1 MRAETAK
8 RVCLGSRRA
17 ERDGYILYS
26 RTHFGNHMPSPSE
39 TAKNAPTS
47 PGVYIFRSAAGA
59 PIYIGKAKN
68 IRNRVA
74 SYFSRDMLDRTQ
86 QMVSQASSL
95 EFVMTDNEAEALL
108 LESNLI
114 KQHYPKYNIE
124 LKDNEKYTY
133 ILITDEE
140 YPRMLLVRKNRT
152 GKVNER
158 GKLYGPFLSGSAYVL
173 VASTLRKIFK
183 LRTCR
188 LGQKRPCL
196 QYHLGFCT
204 GVCAGL
210 VTRAQYMEQVEKLK
224 SALSGGKKLEDVMD
238 DMEREMKDAAK
249 KKQFERALELRNSL
263 HSLSSLLE
271 RQKFEREGEGNEDFV
286 ALVNHNNKTYVQLF
300 RQIGGVIR
308 DRKKYAFETLS
319 GDALPEFLPRFYEA
333 GGIPRRIYVEKEPE
347 SREALEKYLAG
358 IRGGAVSI
366 LTPERG
372 DKKGLLE
379 LLCKN
384 ILLEISGTAD
394 PALLELQH
402 ELSLPTIP
410 RTIECFDIS
419 NLMGTNVVGSMVQF
433 VNGKPSKSN
442 YRKFKIRTVEG
453 QDDFASMR
461 EIIFRRYYRLK
472 LERAQMPDLIV
483 IDGGPGQLSAA
494 LSALSELQ
502 LEVPIVSLAKEFEE
516 IYSPART
523 TPLRL
528 PHASPALKVL
538 QFARDEAHRFGISYH
553 RLLRKKKMNGN

>member
-1 MRAETAK
+1 
-8 RVCLGSRRA
+8 
-17 ERDGYILYS
+17 
-26 RTHFGNHMPSPSE
+26 MPSPSE
-39 TAKNAPTS
+39 TAKTAPTS
-47 PGVYIFRSAAGA
+47 PGVYIFRNSSGT
-59 PIYIGKAKN
+59 PIYVGKAKN
-68 IRNRVA
+68 IKNRVS
-74 SYFSRDMLDRTQ
+74 SYFARDLLDRTQ
-86 QMVSQASSL
+86 QMVSSAHSL
-95 EFVMTDNEAEALL
+95 EFIMTDSEAEALL

-152 GKVNER
+152 GKVNAR

-210 VTRAQYMEQVEKLK
+210 VTRAQYMEQVKKLQD
-224 SALSGGKKLEDVMD
+224 ALSGGKKLEVVMEE
-238 DMEREMKDAAK
+238 MEGEMREAAK

-263 HSLSSLLE
+263 QSLSSLLE

-286 ALVNHNNKTYVQLF
+286 ALLLHDGKTYVQLF
-300 RQIGGVIR
+300 KQIGGVIR
-308 DRKKYAFETLS
+308 DRKKYEFEALS
-319 GDALPEFLPRFYEA
+319 GDALSEFLPRFYEA
-333 GGIPRRIYVEKEPE
+333 GGIPRRIYVENEPE
-347 SREALEKYLAG
+347 SREALEKYLSER
-358 IRGGAVSI
+358 RGGAVSI
-366 LTPERG
+366 LMPERG

-379 LLCKN
+379 LLRKN

-394 PALLELQH
+394 PALVELQH
-402 ELSLPTIP
+402 ELSLSVIP
-410 RTIECFDIS
+410 RVIECFDIS
-419 NLMGTNVVGSMVQF
+419 NLFGTNVVGSMVQF
-433 VNGKPSKSN
+433 VNGAPSKSN
-442 YRKFKIRTVEG
+442 YRKFKIRSVEG

-461 EIIFRRYYRLK
+461 EIVFRRYYRLK
-472 LERAQMPDLIV
+472 LEKAQLPDLIV

-502 LEVPIVSLAKEFEE
+502 LEVPVVSLAKEFEE
-516 IYSPART
+516 IYSPERAI
-523 TPLRL
+523 PIRL
-528 PHASPALKVL
+528 SHSSPALKVL
-538 QFARDEAHRFGISYH
+538 QRARDEAHRFGITYH
-553 RLLRKKKMNGN
+553 RLLRKKKMKEND

>member
-1 MRAETAK
+1 
-8 RVCLGSRRA
+8 
-17 ERDGYILYS
+17 
-26 RTHFGNHMPSPSE
+26 MPSPSE
-39 TAKNAPTS
+39 TAKTAPSS
-47 PGVYIFRSAAGA
+47 PGVYIFRNSSGT
-59 PIYIGKAKN
+59 PIYVGKAKSL
-68 IRNRVA
+68 RNRVA
-74 SYFSRDMLDRTQ
+74 SYFARDLLDRTQ
-86 QMVSQASSL
+86 QMVSSAHSL
-95 EFVMTDNEAEALL
+95 EFIMTDSEAEALL

-152 GKVNER
+152 GKVSAR

-210 VTRAQYMEQVEKLK
+210 VTREQYMEQVKKLQD
-224 SALSGGKKLEDVMD
+224 ALSGGKKLEVVMEE
-238 DMEREMKDAAK
+238 MEGEMREAAK

-263 HSLSSLLE
+263 QSLSSLLE
-271 RQKFEREGEGNEDFV
+271 RQKFEREGEGNEDFI
-286 ALVNHNNKTYVQLF
+286 ALLSHNGKAYAQLF

-308 DRKKYAFETLS
+308 DRKKYEFDTPLS
-319 GDALPEFLPRFYEA
+319 GDAMSEFLPRFYEA
-333 GGIPRRIYVEKEPE
+333 GGIPRRIYVENEPE
-347 SREALEKYLAG
+347 SREALEKYLSER
-358 IRGGAVSI
+358 RGGPVSI
-366 LTPERG
+366 LVPERG

-379 LLCKN
+379 LLRKN

-402 ELSLPTIP
+402 ELSLSAIP
-410 RTIECFDIS
+410 RTIECFDVS
-419 NLMGTNVVGSMVQF
+419 NLFGTSVVGSMVQF
-433 VNGKPSKSN
+433 VNGAPSKSN
-442 YRKFKIRTVEG
+442 YRKFKIRSVEG

-461 EIIFRRYYRLK
+461 EIVFRRYYRLK
-472 LERAQMPDLIV
+472 LEKAQLPDLIV

-502 LEVPIVSLAKEFEE
+502 LEMPIVSLAKEFEE
-516 IYSPART
+516 IYSPERAL
-523 TPLRL
+523 PIRL
-528 PHASPALKVL
+528 PHSSPALKVL
-538 QFARDEAHRFGISYH
+538 QRARDEAHRFGISYH
-553 RLLRKKKMNGN
+553 RLLRKKKFKPE

>member
-1 MRAETAK
+1 
-8 RVCLGSRRA
+8 
-17 ERDGYILYS
+17 
-26 RTHFGNHMPSPSE
+26 MPTPSE
-39 TAKNAPTS
+39 TAKTAPTS
-47 PGVYIFRSAAGA
+47 PGVYIFRNESGT
-59 PIYIGKAKN
+59 PIYVGKAKN
-68 IRNRVA
+68 IKNRIA
-74 SYFSRDMLDRTQ
+74 SYFGRDLLDRTA
-86 QMVSQASSL
+86 QMVSTAALL
-95 EFVMTDNEAEALL
+95 EFIMTDSEAEALL

-124 LKDNEKYTY
+124 LKDNEKFTY

-152 GKVNER
+152 GKVGGR
-158 GKLYGPFLSGSAYVL
+158 GKLFGPFMSGSAYVL

-210 VTRAQYMEQVEKLK
+210 VTREQYMEQVKKLQD
-224 SALSGGKKLEDVMD
+224 ALSGGKRLEVVMEE
-238 DMEREMKDAAK
+238 MEGEMRDAAR

-286 ALVNHNNKTYVQLF
+286 SLLSHSGKTYAQLF

-308 DRKKYAFETLS
+308 DRKKYEFETLS
-319 GDALPEFLPRFYEA
+319 GDALGEFLPRFYEA
-333 GGIPRRIYVEKEPE
+333 GGIPRRIYVENEPE
-347 SREALEKYLAG
+347 SREALEKYLAEK
-358 IRGGAVSI
+358 RGGAVTISV
-366 LTPERG
+366 PERG

-379 LLCKN
+379 LLRKN

-394 PALLELQH
+394 PALVELQR
-402 ELSLPTIP
+402 ELSLQAIP

-419 NLMGTNVVGSMVQF
+419 NLLGTNVVGSMVQF
-433 VNGKPSKSN
+433 VNGAPSKAN
-442 YRKFKIRTVEG
+442 YRKFKIRSVEG

-461 EIIFRRYYRLK
+461 EIVFRRYYRLK
-472 LERAQMPDLIV
+472 LEQSKLPDLIV

-502 LEVPIVSLAKEFEE
+502 VEIPIVSLAKEFEE
-516 IYSPART
+516 IYSPERAM
-523 TPLRL
+523 PIRL
-528 PHASPALKVL
+528 PMSSPALKVL
-538 QFARDEAHRFGISYH
+538 QRARDEAHRFGISYH
-553 RLLRKKKMNGN
+553 RLLRKKKFKPE

>member
-1 MRAETAK
+1 
-8 RVCLGSRRA
+8 
-17 ERDGYILYS
+17 
-26 RTHFGNHMPSPSE
+26 MPSPSE
-39 TAKNAPTS
+39 IAKSAPQT
-47 PGVYIFRSAAGA
+47 PGVYIFKSATGT

-68 IRNRVA
+68 IRSRVA
-74 SYFSRDMLDRTQ
+74 SYFAREMLDRTR
-86 QMVSQASSL
+86 QMVASAHSL
-95 EFVMTDNEAEALL
+95 EFVVTDNEAEALL

-124 LKDNEKYTY
+124 LKDNEKFTY
-133 ILITDEE
+133 ILISDEE

-152 GKVNER
+152 GKVNAR

-210 VTRAQYMEQVEKLK
+210 VTQEQYMQQVKKLQD
-224 SALSGGKKLEDVMD
+224 ALSGGKKLEAVMEG
-238 DMEREMKDAAK
+238 MEREMKEAAK

-286 ALVNHNNKTYVQLF
+286 ALLSHEGKTYVQLF
-300 RQIGGVIR
+300 KQIGGVIR
-308 DRKKYAFETLS
+308 DRKKYEFDTSLS
-319 GDALPEFLPRFYEA
+319 DDALGEFLPRFYEA
-333 GGIPRRIYVEKEPE
+333 GGIPRRIYLEKEPE
-347 SREALEKYLAG
+347 SKDALEKYLAEQ
-358 IRGGAVSI
+358 RGGAVSI
-366 LTPERG
+366 FVPERG

-379 LLCKN
+379 LLRKN
-384 ILLEISGTAD
+384 IMLEISGTAD
-394 PALLELQH
+394 PALVELQH
-402 ELSLPTIP
+402 ELSLSAIP
-410 RTIECFDIS
+410 RVIECFDVS
-419 NLMGTNVVGSMVQF
+419 NLFGTSVVGSMVQF
-433 VNGKPSKSN
+433 VNAKPSKSN
-442 YRKFKIRTVEG
+442 YRRFKIRSVEG

-461 EIIFRRYYRLK
+461 EIVFRRYYRLK
-472 LERAQMPDLIV
+472 LEQSKLPDLIV

-516 IYSPART
+516 IYSPERAL
-523 TPLRL
+523 PIRL
-528 PHASPALKVL
+528 PHSSAALKVL
-538 QFARDEAHRFGISYH
+538 QYARDEAHRFGISYH
-553 RLLRKKKMNGN
+553 RLLRKKRMKEKN

>member
-1 MRAETAK
+1 MYHLPLFITLNLKTIFCADA
-8 RVCLGSRRA
+8 
-17 ERDGYILYS
+17 
-26 RTHFGNHMPSPSE
+26 MPSPSE
-39 TAKNAPTS
+39 TAKAAPNS
-47 PGVYIFRSAAGA
+47 PGVYIFRNSNGT
-59 PIYIGKAKN
+59 PIYVGKAKN
-68 IRNRVA
+68 IGNRVS
-74 SYFSRDMLDRTQ
+74 SYFARDLLDRTA
-86 QMVSQASSL
+86 QMVSSASSL
-95 EFVMTDNEAEALL
+95 EFIITDNEAEALL

-152 GKVNER
+152 GRIQAK

-210 VTRAQYMEQVEKLK
+210 VTRAQYMEQVKKLQD
-224 SALSGGKKLEDVMD
+224 ALSGGKKLEVVMEE
-238 DMEREMKDAAK
+238 MEGKMREAAK

-271 RQKFEREGEGNEDFV
+271 RQKFEREGEGNEDFI
-286 ALVNHNNKTYVQLF
+286 ALLTHDGKTYVQLF
-300 RQIGGVIR
+300 KQIGGVIR
-308 DRKKYAFETLS
+308 DRRKYEFEALS
-319 GDALPEFLPRFYEA
+319 GEPLSEFLPRFYEA
-333 GGIPRRIYVEKEPE
+333 GGIPRRIYVENGPE
-347 SREALEKYLAG
+347 SREALEKYLAER
-358 IRGGAVSI
+358 RGGTVSI
-366 LTPERG
+366 LMPERG

-379 LLCKN
+379 LLRKN

-394 PALLELQH
+394 PALVELQH
-402 ELSLPTIP
+402 DLSLSTIP

-419 NLMGTNVVGSMVQF
+419 NLLGTNVVGSMVQF
-433 VNGKPSKSN
+433 VNGVPSKAN
-442 YRKFKIRTVEG
+442 YRKFKIRSVEG

-461 EIIFRRYYRLK
+461 EIVFRRYYRLK
-472 LERAQMPDLIV
+472 LEQSKLPDLIV

-502 LEVPIVSLAKEFEE
+502 LEVPVVSLAKEFEE
-516 IYSPART
+516 IYSPERAL
-523 TPLRL
+523 PIRL
-528 PHASPALKVL
+528 PHSSAALKVL
-538 QFARDEAHRFGISYH
+538 QRARDEAHRFGISYH
-553 RLLRKKKMNGN
+553 RLLRKKNMGK

>member
-1 MRAETAK
+1 MPTPAETAK
-8 RVCLGSRRA
+8 A
-17 ERDGYILYS
+17 
-26 RTHFGNHMPSPSE
+26 
-39 TAKNAPTS
+39 APNS
-47 PGVYIFRSAAGA
+47 PGVYIFRNGSGT
-59 PIYIGKAKN
+59 PIYVGKAKN

-74 SYFSRDMLDRTQ
+74 SYFARDLLDRTA
-86 QMVSQASSL
+86 QMVASASSL
-95 EFVMTDNEAEALL
+95 EFIVTDSEAEALL
-108 LESNLI
+108 FESNLI
-114 KQHYPKYNIE
+114 KQHYPKYNID

-152 GKVNER
+152 GRVQAK

-210 VTRAQYMEQVEKLK
+210 VTRAQYMEQVKKLQD
-224 SALSGGKKLEDVMD
+224 ALSGGKKLEDVMGG
-238 DMEREMKDAAK
+238 MEGEMREAAK

-271 RQKFEREGEGNEDFV
+271 RQKFEREGEGNEDFL
-286 ALVNHNNKTYVQLF
+286 ALLPHGGKTYVQLF

-308 DRKKYAFETLS
+308 DRKKYGFEALS
-319 GDALPEFLPRFYEA
+319 GDALSEFLPRFYEA
-333 GGIPRRIYVEKEPE
+333 GGIPRRIYVENEPE
-347 SREALEKYLAG
+347 SREALEKYLAEK
-358 IRGGAVSI
+358 RGGAVSI
-366 LTPERG
+366 LVPERG

-379 LLCKN
+379 LLRKN

-394 PALLELQH
+394 PALVELQH
-402 ELSLPTIP
+402 ELSLSAIP
-410 RTIECFDIS
+410 RVIECFDIS
-419 NLMGTNVVGSMVQF
+419 NLLGTNVVGSMVQF
-433 VNGKPSKSN
+433 VNGAPSKAN
-442 YRKFKIRTVEG
+442 YRKFKIRSVEG

-461 EIIFRRYYRLK
+461 EIVFRRYYRLK
-472 LERAQMPDLIV
+472 LEQSKLPDLIV

-516 IYSPART
+516 IYSPERAI
-523 TPLRL
+523 PIRL
-528 PHASPALKVL
+528 PHSSAALKVL
-538 QFARDEAHRFGISYH
+538 QRARDEAHRFGISYH
-553 RLLRKKKMNGN
+553 RLLRKKKFKPE